1 MCITSNVLWL
11 LLTNLSSM
19 GSHTTLKFVYQL
31 LWTSAFEI
39 YIYFY
44 QQQTHKRRFVLGRKQ
59 KLDRERCRR
68 NKQKNKKDEKSS
80 EMAVSN
86 FENGISLTFKKSL
99 KMRPTDRSWQISV
112 FLSPPLPRP
121 KPESSKLSLLLSL
134 MLIFCLQNRL
144 LLFT

>member
-1 MCITSNVLWL
+1 
-11 LLTNLSSM
+11 M

-99 KMRPTDRSWQISV
+99 KMRPTDRS
-112 FLSPPLPRP
+112 
-121 KPESSKLSLLLSL
+121 
-134 MLIFCLQNRL
+134 
-144 LLFT
+144 

>member
-11 LLTNLSSM
+11 LLTNLSSI

>member
-1 MCITSNVLWL
+1 
-11 LLTNLSSM
+11 M

-68 NKQKNKKDEKSS
+68 NKQKNKKDE
-80 EMAVSN
+80 
-86 FENGISLTFKKSL
+86 NGSFK
-99 KMRPTDRSWQISV
+99 
-112 FLSPPLPRP
+112 F
-121 KPESSKLSLLLSL
+121 
-134 MLIFCLQNRL
+134 
-144 LLFT
+144 